1 MESNKLKI
9 LINLFSTSSEKKV
22 IVDADLNVLW
32 STGISIPKK
41 LNRSDFFYDS
51 NYENSDIG
59 LVVELPTKSEKI
71 FKYETNQLVCSVS
84 VLPVLD
90 DSQKLEGYVMTFYSF
105 LGEIEKNINSPFA
118 VVLKKLLRNLRNT
131 ASEIVFNTGLIDQ
144 RLEDLEEYDLI
155 EKNSKIN
162 KVLNNALASCAN
174 FEEAL
179 IYGAN
184 DFNII
189 LSNASDFI
197 TDLMHFVEHSARK
210 AGVKVTY
217 KIYSDIYLKLDYS
230 RFMVAVMNLI
240 SNAIK
245 YNLSENKEIFVEF
258 KKLDDYA
265 YLTVIDNGIGIS
277 NDKAYKVFE
286 PFSNV
291 NISGARESLGLSLV
305 KKFVDKFGGSITY
318 QTDISGTR
326 FILKLPCV
334 NDVDINE
341 VNVPNTDYF
350 KGTYSPIDIYIA
362 KAIINEDIDWYIM
375 T

>member
-59 LVVELPTKSEKI
+59 LVAELPTKSEKI

-277 NDKAYKVFE
+277 NDRAYKVFE

-305 KKFVDKFGGSITY
+305 KKFVDKFGGAITY